1 MKISDSLKIRRLKD
15 TGDPEVVKLVARSDE
30 YLRSLYPPESNHAES
45 MDALVSENS
54 AFFVGY
60 LGAELVVCGAA
71 KIAKDD
77 GIYGEIKRVF
87 VAEEHRGRNLATAIM
102 EHLEDHL
109 RRSGIDTVRLE
120 AGPKQP
126 AALRFYRNLGY
137 TERGPFGGY
146 AADRLSVFME
156 KSLVD

>member
-1 MKISDSLKIRRLKD
+1 MRD
-15 TGDPEVVKLVARSDE
+15 TGDPDVVKLVAKSDE
-30 YLRSLYPPESNHAES
+30 YLSSLYPPESNNAENL
-45 MDALVSENS
+45 DVLVGKNS

-71 KIAKDD
+71 KIARDD

-87 VAEEHRGRNLATAIM
+87 VAEKHRGKNLATAIM

-109 RRSGIDTVRLE
+109 RRNGIDIVRLE

-126 AALRFYRNLGY
+126 AALSFYRKLGY
-137 TERGPFGGY
+137 ADRGPFGRY
-146 AADRLSVFME
+146 VDDPLSVFME
-156 KSLVD
+156 KKLSD